1 MTFDVE
7 ALQRLPDRNPSSR
20 TQIEPPATT
29 TLITCETYV
38 TGVATNRALKAAR
51 GGAGHAAYVPARRGF
66 TRPAR
71 PARP

>member
-20 TQIEPPATT
+20 IQIEPPATT

-38 TGVATNRALKAAR
+38 TGVAANRA
-51 GGAGHAAYVPARRGF
+51 
-66 TRPAR
+66 
-71 PARP
+71 